1 MLAIK
6 TAISIDKDLF
16 DEAEDVA
23 KNMKVPRSR
32 LYSIAMKDFL
42 EHRKNRELLDQ
53 LHAAYSTD
61 PTAEEQALRRL
72 SRQQQKRIVEREW

>member
-23 KNMKVPRSR
+23 KKMKVPRSK

-42 EHRKNRELLDQ
+42 EHRKNKELLDQ
-53 LHAAYSTD
+53 LNAAYSTE
-61 PTAEEQALRRL
+61 PTAEEQTLRRV
-72 SRQQQKRIVEREW
+72 SRQQHKRIMEREW

>member
-6 TAISIDKDLF
+6 TAISIDKDLY

-23 KNMKVPRSR
+23 KKMKVPRSK

-53 LHAAYSTD
+53 LNAAYSTE
-61 PTAEEQALRRL
+61 PTAEEQTLRRV
-72 SRQQQKRIVEREW
+72 SRQQHKRIMEREW

>member
-23 KNMKVPRSR
+23 KKMKVPRSK

-53 LHAAYSTD
+53 LNAAYSTE
-61 PTAEEQALRRL
+61 PTAEEQTLRRV
-72 SRQQQKRIVEREW
+72 SRQQHKRIMVREW